1 MRIGF
6 KKTIATVAAA
16 GALVLGGGAVAQAS
30 TDRATIPDV
39 AGSSESAALE
49 ALSDAG
55 FTNVSVN
62 YDRPDAIVL
71 GTSFQAGAKVN
82 ENASI
87 LVIVGRD

>member
-16 GALVLGGGAVAQAS
+16 GALALGGGAVAQADA
-30 TDRATIPDV
+30 DRATLPDV
-39 AGSSESAALE
+39 VGTTEATALQ
-49 ALSDAG
+49 AFADAG
-55 FTNVSVN
+55 FTNVTTN
-62 YDRPDAIVL
+62 YDRPDATVI
-71 GTSFQAGAKVN
+71 GTSFQAGTQVN